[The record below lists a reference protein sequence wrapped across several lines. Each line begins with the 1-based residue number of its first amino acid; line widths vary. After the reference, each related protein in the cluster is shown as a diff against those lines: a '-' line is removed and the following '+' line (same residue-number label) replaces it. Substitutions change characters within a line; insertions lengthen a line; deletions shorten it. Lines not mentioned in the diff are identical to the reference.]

1 MQLCT
6 PCQKRQFD
14 ALVRACDIMSESVQ
28 IKMRKQLHSGDDMGA
43 FRISC
48 HFLQLHGVLTAL
60 LRVKTPSYDALR
72 IASRLLM
79 KLDYLSR

>member
-1 MQLCT
+1 
-6 PCQKRQFD
+6 
-14 ALVRACDIMSESVQ
+14 MSDSVQ
-28 IKMRKQLHSGDDMGA
+28 TKMRKQLHSGDDLAA

-48 HFLQLHGVLTAL
+48 HFLRLHGVLTAL